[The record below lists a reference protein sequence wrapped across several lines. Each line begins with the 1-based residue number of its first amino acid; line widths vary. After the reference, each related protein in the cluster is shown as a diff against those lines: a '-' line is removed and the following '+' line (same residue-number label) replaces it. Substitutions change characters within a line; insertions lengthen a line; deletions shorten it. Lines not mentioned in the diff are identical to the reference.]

1 MQNRFKLI
9 LEEKNLTAKMAA
21 EIIGINASAISHLL
35 NGNRKPSFE
44 VLEKIAQAF
53 PELNMNWF
61 IQGEGKAWSGAEP
74 LDESEECLN
83 DTTAVDAITF
93 SNGILDVNAKKNR
106 RTLQRVL
113 LFFDDGSFEE
123 YNC

>member
-1 MQNRFKLI
+1 MQNRFRQI
-9 LEEKNLTAKMAA
+9 LEDKNITAKVAA
-21 EIIGINASAISHLL
+21 EMIGINASAISHLL

-44 VLEKIAQAF
+44 VIEKIALAF
-53 PELNMNWF
+53 PDLNMNWF
-61 IQGEGKAWSGAEP
+61 IQGIGLPWNNEENPSN
-74 LDESEECLN
+74 DENNEKRIDRL
-83 DTTAVDAITF
+83 AITLGN
-93 SNGILDVNAKKNR
+93 SVAELNGQKNK